1 VFQSLGHAASWRYVV
16 GEDWRELMARADAL
30 ASQAEDVPGVEH
42 PDLQFSRLLRD
53 AGDVEESE
61 RRIDRLI
68 DYARD
73 RGDWHGLPRLL
84 LSKALLQATR
94 GDIGSADAS
103 LEAALTGVLQTGHG
117 AWLFNVTL
125 MSHWLCVIRGDTE
138 GAGAIETQ
146 MRRRLDA
153 NPALARERWTTTV
166 DTAVLELGLGDAA
179 RALEL
184 IAPVLATL
192 MDDPLGPAATCTLF
206 ALGVEV
212 YLALGRSDDAA
223 TLLETWRPR
232 LVKADARW
240 IDAEIDRAEA
250 LVLAASGDIDGAS
263 LAADRAVAAADGSD
277 FAYVQAR
284 VLLTAGRS
292 SEARPEGA
300 GPRAWSRRR

>member
-1 VFQSLGHAASWRYVV
+1 
-16 GEDWRELMARADAL
+16 M
-30 ASQAEDVPGVEH
+30 
-42 PDLQFSRLLRD
+42 
-53 AGDVEESE
+53 
-61 RRIDRLI
+61 
-68 DYARD
+68 
-73 RGDWHGLPRLL
+73 
-84 LSKALLQATR
+84 
-94 GDIGSADAS
+94 
-103 LEAALTGVLQTGHG
+103 
-117 AWLFNVTL
+117 
-125 MSHWLCVIRGDTE
+125 IRGDTE
-138 GAGAIETQ
+138 GARAIETQ

-284 VLLTAGRS
+284 VLLTAGEVRRRARQKARAREALESAAVIVQPARS
-292 SEARPEGA
+292 SVVDRADARPA
-300 GPRAWSRRR
+300 CPRRAEAAIRSASDRDRASRRRTRQPRVGGIARSPTPCS